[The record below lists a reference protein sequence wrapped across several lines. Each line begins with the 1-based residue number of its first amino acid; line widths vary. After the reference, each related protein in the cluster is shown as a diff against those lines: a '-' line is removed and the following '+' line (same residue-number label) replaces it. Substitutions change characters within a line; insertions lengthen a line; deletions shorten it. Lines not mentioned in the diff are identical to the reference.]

1 MLNPVVNELIENLVM
16 QIVNAS
22 GVQNSVS
29 SDRAMQEFQSGK
41 NYSKSYSKRALKPSF
56 KILQNEFRDSM
67 TSELADKNRMRIFV
81 NKIFAEKKYWFA
93 ALIFR
98 SLKSFFTFCVD
109 SNYMN
114 SNPLFGMKIPKPPQ
128 ELEIKTISDEHLILI
143 LSKIPFEMFRDLF
156 LLLRLTGCRPSELS
170 NLRIGDVKADYI
182 AIGSKNF
189 RTKTGRLRL
198 IPKTQIISNIISK
211 HFPKIINPEAFL
223 FPKPEKNEPYTVDR
237 LSKLFK
243 EASRAAG
250 FPDYKLYDLRHTY
263 ATDLLSK
270 GLPMEQ
276 IAKLLGH
283 SSIRVTEKH
292 YAKMRIETLSASVNS
307 IQISDCLRGVVGL

>member
-1 MLNPVVNELIENLVM
+1 MVNSTTSEIIESFVRQLIT
-16 QIVNAS
+16 AS
-22 GVQNSVS
+22 GIQNSVS
-29 SDRAMQEFQSGK
+29 LDRAIQEFSS
-41 NYSKSYSKRALKPSF
+41 NSNLSKAYLQRSCKPAF

-67 TSELADKNRMRIFV
+67 TSELSDKNKMRIFI
-81 NKIFAEKKYWFA
+81 NKIFTEKKYWFA

-98 SLKSFFTFCVD
+98 SLKSFFTFCLD
-109 SNYMN
+109 SNYIN

-143 LSKIPFEMFRDLF
+143 LPKIPFEMFRDLI
-156 LLLRLTGCRPSELS
+156 LLLRLTGCRPSELL
-170 NLRIGDVKADYI
+170 NLRIGDIKADYI

-211 HFPKIINPEAFL
+211 HFPKIIDPEAFL
-223 FPKPEKNEPYTVDR
+223 FSKPGKNEPYTVDR

-250 FPDYKLYDLRHTY
+250 FPDYQLYDLRHTF
-263 ATDLLSK
+263 ATDLLNR

-283 SSIRVTEKH
+283 SSVRITENH
-292 YAKMRIETLSASVNS
+292 YAKMRIETLSASLNS
-307 IQISDCLRGVVGL
+307 IQISDCLKDVVGL